1 MNCRALIHASG
12 SNLDTLQLAR
22 LSGVD
27 FSMNPKPSHPV
38 RRLAS
43 KAGMT
48 LIEIMVGAFVLVMV
62 FVSTFAVIQQG
73 FEMID
78 VSRNTGLAGQILQSE
93 IEDIRL
99 KNWANLPSDG
109 TTTITLPSAFASV
122 ASRFNAT
129 RTVTSLNSEMKKIT
143 VQVTWT
149 AYTGRSHTRRYE
161 TYYTKGG
168 LNDYYVSNRS

>member
-1 MNCRALIHASG
+1 
-12 SNLDTLQLAR
+12 
-22 LSGVD
+22 
-27 FSMNPKPSHPV
+27 
-38 RRLAS
+38 
-43 KAGMT
+43 MT
-48 LIEIMVGAFVLVMV
+48 LIEVMMGALVLTLV
-62 FVSTFAVIQQG
+62 FFSTFSVIQSG
-73 FEMID
+73 FEMVD

-99 KNWANLPSDG
+99 KNWASLPADG
-109 TTTITLPSAFASV
+109 TTTITLPSAFNSV
-122 ASRFNAT
+122 SGRFNAT
-129 RTVTSLNSEMKKIT
+129 RTVTSVNSEMKKVT

>member
-1 MNCRALIHASG
+1 
-12 SNLDTLQLAR
+12 
-22 LSGVD
+22 
-27 FSMNPKPSHPV
+27 MNPTEPKTRQN
-38 RRLAS
+38 RRKT

-48 LIEIMVGAFVLVMV
+48 LIEVMIGGIVMVLV
-62 FVSTFAVIQQG
+62 FISTFAVMQRG

-78 VSRNTGLAGQILQSE
+78 ISRNTGLAGQILQSE

-99 KNWANLPSDG
+99 KNWANLPADG
-109 TTTITLPSAFASV
+109 TTNITLPSAFTSV
-122 ASRFNAT
+122 ASKFTAT
-129 RTVTSLNSEMKKIT
+129 RTVTSINSDMKKVT

-149 AYTGRSHTRRYE
+149 AYTGRTHTRRYE

>member
-1 MNCRALIHASG
+1 
-12 SNLDTLQLAR
+12 
-22 LSGVD
+22 
-27 FSMNPKPSHPV
+27 
-38 RRLAS
+38 
-43 KAGMT
+43 MT
-48 LIEIMVGAFVLVMV
+48 LIEVMIGALVLTLV
-62 FVSTFAVIQQG
+62 FFSTFSVIQSG

-99 KNWANLPSDG
+99 KNWASLPADG
-109 TTTITLPSAFASV
+109 TSTITLPSAFNTV
-122 ASRFNAT
+122 TGRFAAT
-129 RTVTSLNSEMKKIT
+129 RTVTSVNADMKKVT

-149 AYTGRSHTRRYE
+149 AYTGRTHTRRYE

>member
-1 MNCRALIHASG
+1 
-12 SNLDTLQLAR
+12 
-22 LSGVD
+22 
-27 FSMNPKPSHPV
+27 MNPQSPQTRH
-38 RRLAS
+38 RRQ
-43 KAGMT
+43 KKNGMT
-48 LIEIMVGAFVLVMV
+48 LIEVMMGALVLILV
-62 FVSTFAVIQQG
+62 FISTFTVIQRG

-99 KNWANLPSDG
+99 KNWANLPADG
-109 TTTITLPSAFASV
+109 TTDITLPAAFNAV
-122 ASRFNAT
+122 ASRFAAT
-129 RTVTSLNSEMKKIT
+129 RTVESVNESVDALGEITMKKVT

-149 AYTGRSHTRRYE
+149 AYTGRTHTRRYE

>member
-1 MNCRALIHASG
+1 
-12 SNLDTLQLAR
+12 
-22 LSGVD
+22 
-27 FSMNPKPSHPV
+27 
-38 RRLAS
+38 
-43 KAGMT
+43 MT
-48 LIEIMVGAFVLVMV
+48 LIEVMMGAMVLVLV

-99 KNWANLPSDG
+99 KNWANLPANG
-109 TTTITLPSAFASV
+109 TTNIALPPAFNSV
-122 ASRFNAT
+122 AGKFNAT
-129 RTVTSLNSEMKKIT
+129 RTVSSVNADMKKVT

-149 AYTGRSHTRRYE
+149 AYTGRAHTRRYE

>member
-1 MNCRALIHASG
+1 
-12 SNLDTLQLAR
+12 
-22 LSGVD
+22 
-27 FSMNPKPSHPV
+27 
-38 RRLAS
+38 
-43 KAGMT
+43 MT
-48 LIEIMVGAFVLVMV
+48 LIEVMIGALVLTLV
-62 FVSTFAVIQQG
+62 FFSTFSVIQSG

-99 KNWANLPSDG
+99 KNWASLPADG
-109 TTTITLPSAFASV
+109 TSTITLPEAFNSV
-122 ASRFNAT
+122 SGRFNAT
-129 RTVTSLNSEMKKIT
+129 RTVSSVNSDMKKVT

-149 AYTGRSHTRRYE
+149 AYTGRTHTRRYE